1 MGQEVV
7 AEKGTVWDSIIN
19 ANILVGGTSRKAAV
33 VLRKI
38 YVLLAVSTVPLRSS
52 RFPYVSQLSEG
63 FLRKNFREH
72 ARKVTV
78 VPQRTAA

>member
-33 VLRKI
+33 VLWKV
-38 YVLLAVSTVPLRSS
+38 YVFLAVNTVLSWSS
-52 RFPYVSQLSEG
+52 RFPYVSQLSAG
-63 FLRKNFREH
+63 FLRKN
-72 ARKVTV
+72 
-78 VPQRTAA
+78 